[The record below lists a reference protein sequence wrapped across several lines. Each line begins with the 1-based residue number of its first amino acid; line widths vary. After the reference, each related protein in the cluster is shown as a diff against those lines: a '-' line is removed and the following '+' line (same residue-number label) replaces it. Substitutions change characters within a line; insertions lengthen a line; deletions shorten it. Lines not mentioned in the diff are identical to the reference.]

1 MHPFLPTDHLQQ
13 MSQQPENATIT
24 PHRAS
29 LDREAWID
37 FALQVLPEE
46 GVDGLRI
53 EVLARRLNVTKGS
66 FYWHF
71 KDRQALLNALITHW
85 RDARI
90 HEVETQ
96 ASIPPD
102 MANAQIRLVLD
113 QYVTHPNQERMR
125 TELAIREWARRDAL
139 VATAVEIV
147 DQARLAN
154 ATNLFKLAGYPEN
167 VAQAHALLL
176 FTHIFGLS
184 MMMFEDSI
192 SARIAQHCSTIADL
206 IASRRN

>member
-1 MHPFLPTDHLQQ
+1 
-13 MSQQPENATIT
+13 MSQYPE
-24 PHRAS
+24 PDQLPPSRSS

-46 GVDGLRI
+46 GVEGLRI
-53 EVLARRLNVTKGS
+53 EVLARRLHVTKGS

-85 RDARI
+85 RDQRI
-90 HEVETQ
+90 REVETQ
-96 ASIPPD
+96 ASIPAE
-102 MANAQIRLVLD
+102 MANAQIRFVLD
-113 QYVTHPNQERMR
+113 QYVTHPNQVRMR
-125 TELAIREWARRDAL
+125 TELAIREWARRDAF
-139 VATAVEIV
+139 VATAVEAV
-147 DQARLAN
+147 DQARLTN

-167 VAQAHALLL
+167 TAQAHALLL

-192 SARIAQHCSTIADL
+192 SAHLAQHCNTIAEL
-206 IASRRN
+206 IVNRRD

>member
-1 MHPFLPTDHLQQ
+1 
-13 MSQQPENATIT
+13 MSPHPENATIA

-85 RDARI
+85 RDERI
-90 HEVETQ
+90 REVESQ

-102 MANAQIRLVLD
+102 MANDQIRLVLD
-113 QYVTHPNQERMR
+113 QYVTHPNQARMR
-125 TELAIREWARRDAL
+125 TELAIREWARRDTL
-139 VATAVEIV
+139 VATAVEAV

-167 VAQAHALLL
+167 TAQAHALLL

-206 IASRRN
+206 IASRQN

>member
-1 MHPFLPTDHLQQ
+1 MNQPPEHDQHPASRP
-13 MSQQPENATIT
+13 
-24 PHRAS
+24 S
-29 LDREAWID
+29 LDREAWIE

-46 GVDGLRI
+46 GVEGLRI
-53 EVLARRLNVTKGS
+53 EVLARRLHVTKGS

-85 RDARI
+85 RDARVR
-90 HEVETQ
+90 EVEMQ
-96 ASIPPD
+96 ASIPAD
-102 MANAQIRLVLD
+102 QANTQIRNVLD
-113 QYVTHPNQERMR
+113 QYVTHPNQARMR
-125 TELAIREWARRDAL
+125 TELAVREWARRDAF
-139 VATAVEIV
+139 VAAAVEAV

-167 VAQAHALLL
+167 TAQAHALLL

-192 SARIAQHCSTIADL
+192 SSRVAQHCTTIAEL
-206 IASRRN
+206 IVSRRD

>member
-1 MHPFLPTDHLQQ
+1 
-13 MSQQPENATIT
+13 MSQHPEHDQL
-24 PHRAS
+24 PPPRPS

-46 GVDGLRI
+46 GVEGLRI
-53 EVLARRLNVTKGS
+53 EVLARRLHVTKGS

-85 RDARI
+85 RDERI
-90 HEVETQ
+90 REVETQ
-96 ASIPPD
+96 ASIPAD
-102 MANAQIRLVLD
+102 MAIAQIRFVID
-113 QYVTHPNQERMR
+113 QYVTHPNQMRMR
-125 TELAIREWARRDAL
+125 CELAIREWARRDAF
-139 VATAVEIV
+139 VATAVEAV

-167 VAQAHALLL
+167 IAQAHALLL

-192 SARIAQHCSTIADL
+192 SAHIAQHCNNIAEL
-206 IASRRN
+206 IVNRRD